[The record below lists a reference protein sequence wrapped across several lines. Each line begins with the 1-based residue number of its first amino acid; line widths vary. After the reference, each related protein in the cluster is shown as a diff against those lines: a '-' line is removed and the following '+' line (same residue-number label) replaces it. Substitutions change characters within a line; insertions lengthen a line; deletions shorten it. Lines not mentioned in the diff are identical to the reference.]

1 MTDEFLP
8 TRPIAPGER
17 EGAVDRLCAHF
28 ARDHLTVDQFEHR
41 LDIAYAAREHAELVA
56 LESDLPTLADPTTAA
71 TGLEPYPHVHAGPV
85 VDPSRTVSERDFL
98 VAVMGGAER
107 KGMWTPPKQLT
118 ALSIMGGV
126 ELDFREASFGEQVTR
141 VTVISLM
148 GGTDI
153 IVPPGVRVEANGVAI
168 MGGFGSGE
176 PAGPVDPGAP
186 VIKVNGFVMMGGV
199 EIKQRLPGE
208 SERQAKKRLKAERKA
223 RAKLPPAGTE

>member
-71 TGLEPYPHVHAGPV
+71 TGLEPYAPVHAGPV
-85 VDPSRTVSERDFL
+85 VDPSRAVSDRDFL
-98 VAVMGGAER
+98 VAVMGGGER

-118 ALSIMGGV
+118 TLSIMGGV

-148 GGTDI
+148 GGTEI
-153 IVPPGVRVEANGVAI
+153 IVPPGVRVEASGVAI

-176 PAGPVDPGAP
+176 SASPVDPGAP

-208 SERQAKKRLKAERKA
+208 NERQAKKRLKAERKA

>member
-1 MTDEFLP
+1 MTDEILP

-17 EGAVDRLCAHF
+17 EGAVDRLCTHF

-56 LESDLPTLADPTTAA
+56 LESDLPALLDPAAPA
-71 TGLEPYPHVHAGPV
+71 TGVQPYAHGQAGPV
-85 VDPSRTVSERDFL
+85 VDPSRAVSERDFL

-107 KGMWTPPKQLT
+107 KGTWTPPKQLT

-126 ELDFREASFGEQVTR
+126 ELDFREASFGEKVTQ

-153 IVPPGVRVEANGVAI
+153 IVPPGVHVEANGVAI

-199 EIKQRLPGE
+199 EIKHRLPGE

-223 RAKLPPAGTE
+223 RAKLPPAGT